1 MSKKSG
7 FREEFIGIVE
17 THIRNGQGRTD
28 VAIAGL
34 LNVRRQTVA
43 KWRKEEPA
51 FDQAIK
57 NPNLR
62 IARKVDAL
70 IEKNLDEPRIELILD
85 GEDKVL
91 QKKVISPSARDIEV
105 AGKMG
110 FGGTVEFNAK
120 EVKNQLIEE
129 TKAVRK
135 DIRERLFSG
144 KLTYLEAASECN
156 DEGID
161 VPELWQAREIQRI
174 LSDGRKEKLTALQ
187 IAEMIESSLLPI
199 PKTLM
204 LEVKKEIGAVDDE
217 YSSMAETL
225 GDVLALARKR
235 RDEEKNDKKE

>member
-1 MSKKSG
+1 M
-7 FREEFIGIVE
+7 
-17 THIRNGQGRTD
+17 
-28 VAIAGL
+28 
-34 LNVRRQTVA
+34 
-43 KWRKEEPA
+43 
-51 FDQAIK
+51 
-57 NPNLR
+57 
-62 IARKVDAL
+62 

-120 EVKNQLIEE
+120 EAKNKLIEE
-129 TKAVRK
+129 TKAIRK

-174 LSDGRKEKLTALQ
+174 LSDGRKEKLTNPSLGLRFSTRLEWEV
-187 IAEMIESSLLPI
+187 IIEILDRGWRMFYGLSILFVTTPFWLCRFS
-199 PKTLM
+199 
-204 LEVKKEIGAVDDE
+204 
-217 YSSMAETL
+217 
-225 GDVLALARKR
+225 
-235 RDEEKNDKKE
+235 